1 MKVSELVQI
10 LGKLD
15 QDALVGV
22 AVRFDADDEVELY
35 EITDI
40 DELES
45 EDGQTAVAILVDLA
59 DEDEDEDDEDFDDED
74 EEEDEAGADKAK
86 S

>member
-59 DEDEDEDDEDFDDED
+59 DEDDDEDEDFDDED

>member
-59 DEDEDEDDEDFDDED
+59 DEDEDDDEDLDDEDED
-74 EEEDEAGADKAK
+74 EEEEGTADQTKR
-86 S
+86 

>member
-22 AVRFDADDEVELY
+22 AVRFDTDDEVELY

-59 DEDEDEDDEDFDDED
+59 EEDEDEDDDFDDED